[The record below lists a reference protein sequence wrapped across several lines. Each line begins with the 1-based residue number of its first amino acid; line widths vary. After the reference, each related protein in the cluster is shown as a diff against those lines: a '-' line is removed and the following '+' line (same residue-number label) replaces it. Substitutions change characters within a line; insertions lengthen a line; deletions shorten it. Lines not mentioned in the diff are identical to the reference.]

1 MSRIDPQSVF
11 LNVPFDRRYSP
22 LFVAQISGLTALG
35 LIPRCV
41 LEIPSG
47 GRNRLQRIYGL
58 LSGCGASIHDL
69 SRVSVSSAARVP
81 RFNMPFELGIAYGLA
96 QTTAHRFFVFEQEP
110 YRLQVS
116 LSDLNGHDPLIHG
129 GTQKGVLRALL
140 DGFSDSRASTP
151 SLQHLAERTRNL
163 VRLEKKFER
172 DHEVD
177 SPFSP
182 NLFRLLVEAALTL
195 G

>member
-58 LSGCGASIHDL
+58 LSGCGASVHDL

-81 RFNMPFELGIAYGLA
+81 RFNMPFELGIAFALA
-96 QTTAHRFFVFEQEP
+96 QTTPHRFFVFEEQP
-110 YRLQVS
+110 FRLQVS

-129 GTQKGVLRALL
+129 GTPSGVLRALL
-140 DGFSDSRASTP
+140 DGFGARASKP
-151 SLQHLAERTRNL
+151 SLQELVERTQSLARF
-163 VRLEKKFER
+163 EKKLER
-172 DHEVD
+172 DYEVS
-177 SPFSP
+177 SPFTP
-182 NLFRLLVEAALTL
+182 NLFRVLVEAALNL
-195 G
+195 A